1 MSASVRV
8 TPLRLSAAAAVAV
21 VAVGAVALPAAAA
34 DRPGPHWDRAQVVIG
49 DVQYGPSRFERSN
62 HSLNREWVE
71 ITNNGRR
78 DVNLRGWTLSD
89 RDGNTYTFRTYRLEG
104 RSSVRVHTGFG
115 RDGGADVYQDRRRSV
130 WDRAADTA
138 SLRDDRGRL
147 VDATSWGGDRRDHR
161 HFGDDDREFRGDAR
175 GDQGERHFRGQDHD
189 GRGRQHDGRDQDH
202 DGRGRQH
209 DGRDQDHDRRG
220 QDHDRRGDHRH

>member
-8 TPLRLSAAAAVAV
+8 TPLRLTAAAAVAA

-89 RDGNTYTFRTYRLEG
+89 RDGNTYTFRTYWLEG

-115 RDGGADVYQDRRRSV
+115 RDGGADVYQDRRHSV
-130 WDRAADTA
+130 WDRDADSAT
-138 SLRDDRGRL
+138 LRNDRGRL
-147 VDATSWGGDRRDHR
+147 VDVTSWGGDRRDHR
-161 HFGDDDREFRGDAR
+161 HFGDDDSDFRGDAR
-175 GDQGERHFRGQDHD
+175 GRQDERHFPGQDNDFRGQDHD
-189 GRGRQHDGRDQDH
+189 RRGLDH
-202 DGRGRQH
+202 DF
-209 DGRDQDHDRRG
+209 RG
-220 QDHDRRGDHRH
+220 QDHDRRGDHRD